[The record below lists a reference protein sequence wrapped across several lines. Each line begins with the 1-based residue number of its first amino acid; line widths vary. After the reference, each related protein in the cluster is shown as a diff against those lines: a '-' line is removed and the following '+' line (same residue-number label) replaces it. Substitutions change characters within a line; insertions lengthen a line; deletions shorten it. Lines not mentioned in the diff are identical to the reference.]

1 MQVQHQSATQLVNTM
16 DSFNICYRLIHE
28 LSLLICLNQDLCRL
42 AVLFLASYPAGEVK
56 IKGVCAAESVC
67 ALSLSFVL
75 SLSLRRPSASAY
87 TASEQARTCVQATT
101 REAPATTEGSVHSR
115 IPLLNRFL
123 PAPRTS
129 FPPCKIRAPL
139 LRFSVL
145 QSDEGH
151 SVLRADDSPLP
162 PRSARRALCP
172 AAESVRR

>member
-1 MQVQHQSATQLVNTM
+1 MQVQPQSATQLVNTM

-67 ALSLSFVL
+67 ALSLLRPCGGRPRPRTPRASRRVRACRPQRA
-75 SLSLRRPSASAY
+75 RRPPPPRAVY
-87 TASEQARTCVQATT
+87 T
-101 REAPATTEGSVHSR
+101 REYRSGIDSF
-115 IPLLNRFL
+115 PLQ
-123 PAPRTS
+123 TS
-129 FPPCKIRAPL
+129 FPPCEIRAPL